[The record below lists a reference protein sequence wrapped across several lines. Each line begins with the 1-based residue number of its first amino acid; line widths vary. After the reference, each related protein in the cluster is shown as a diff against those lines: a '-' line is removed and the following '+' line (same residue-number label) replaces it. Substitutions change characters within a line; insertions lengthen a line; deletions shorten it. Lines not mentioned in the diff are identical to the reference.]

1 MKKDINN
8 MPPKFIYVIR
18 DATQDQLEHF
28 EARINK
34 FQKSNKKDNMI
45 TNVEQLELWIL
56 DKKTNQYTISPLK
69 KDKQNIL
76 KRMFNAILNR

>member
-8 MPPKFIYVIR
+8 KPPKFIYVIR
-18 DATQDQLEHF
+18 DATQDQLERF
-28 EARINK
+28 EACLNK
-34 FQKSNKKDNMI
+34 FQKSNKKDNMV

-76 KRMFNAILNR
+76 KRIFNAILNR